1 MTTTVK
7 TRVELVATVGQEVVD
22 EMENKAC
29 AELVRDENEYPY
41 CTVLGPGRAV
51 WESQWQYDDGAA
63 LITTVYMRDPE
74 TADEGDWQVEYY
86 RVDQ

>member
-1 MTTTVK
+1 MTTIIK
-7 TRVELVATVGQEVVD
+7 TRDELVGLVAEEVVD
-22 EMENKAC
+22 DMENNAC
-29 AELVRDENEYPY
+29 AELVGWENEYPY
-41 CTVLGPGRAV
+41 CTVLGPGREV